1 VTDTAEVLHDRT
13 LLLVDDDEVDRKSI
27 RRALR
32 AGGVQAEMIEASEAM
47 RGLEILRGQK
57 IDCALLDFNMPGR
70 DGLWLVQQAR
80 AHGVR
85 TPLIVLTGQG
95 DEHTAVE
102 LMKAGAID
110 YFSKAHLT
118 PERVAASLRQA
129 LRVSEAEDA
138 FRQSQ
143 QRLQLAVDATAL
155 GTWDLHPPTGRF
167 EWSERCKA
175 MFGLNA
181 DARVDYSTF
190 LGCVHPAD
198 RDRVDAAVRAALEP
212 GGGGGYDI
220 EYRSVALADG
230 VERWVRS
237 TGRAFFDEI
246 GQPVRFIGT
255 TQDITERKQLDAQ
268 KTSLLEA
275 ERVAR
280 ERAEAASRMREDLV
294 AIVSHDLRNPLS
306 AITMSA
312 QLLRHS
318 LPVDDSGRAVKQL
331 EIIAR
336 SAERMKR
343 LISDLLD
350 MASIDA
356 GALAVHWQ
364 THCAQALLLE
374 VVEMLQPL
382 ASDKSI
388 RIDVSDTPRE
398 LNVWADKERLLQVLS
413 NLIGNAVKFTREGGN
428 ITLRAESTAEL
439 VCFSVS
445 DTGQGISPEQMPHLF
460 DRYWQAK
467 KDGRM
472 GIGLGLSIAKGI
484 VEAHGGSIW
493 AESTLGKGTT
503 FHFTLPRAE
512 GRLEQPS
519 PAA

>member
-1 VTDTAEVLHDRT
+1 MTDTSEVLHDLT
-13 LLLVDDDEVDRKSI
+13 LLLVDDDEVDRRSI

-32 AGGVQAEMIEASEAM
+32 AGGVQAEVLEASDAT
-47 RGLEILRGQK
+47 RGLEILRTRRM
-57 IDCALLDFNMPGR
+57 DCALLDFNMPGR

-80 AHGVR
+80 AQEVR

-102 LMKAGAID
+102 LMKAGAVD
-110 YFSKAHLT
+110 YISKAHLT
-118 PERVAASLRQA
+118 PERVAASVRQA
-129 LRVSEAEDA
+129 LRVFEAEDA

-143 QRLQLAVDATAL
+143 QRLQLAVEATAL
-155 GTWDLHPPTGRF
+155 GTWDFHPQTGQL
-167 EWSERCKA
+167 EWSQRCKA
-175 MFGLNA
+175 MFGLSA
-181 DARVDYSTF
+181 DAQVDYATF
-190 LGCVHPAD
+190 LSCLHPDD
-198 RDRVDAAVRAALEP
+198 RDRADQAVRAALQLRT
-212 GGGGGYDI
+212 GGVFDI
-220 EYRSVALADG
+220 EYRTVGAADG
-230 VERWVRS
+230 AERWVRA
-237 TGRAFFDEI
+237 TGRAFFDEH

-255 TQDITERKQLDAQ
+255 TQDITERKQLDEQ
-268 KTSLLEA
+268 KARALEA

-318 LPVDDSGRAVKQL
+318 LPAELSGRAAKQL

-350 MASIDA
+350 VALIDA
-356 GALAVHWQ
+356 GGLAVDQQPHG
-364 THCAQALLLE
+364 AQALLLE
-374 VVEMLQPL
+374 VLEMLQPV

-388 RIDVSDTPRE
+388 RVDVVNTPPE
-398 LNVWADKERLLQVLS
+398 LAVRADKERVLQVLS
-413 NLIGNAVKFTREGGN
+413 NLVGNAIKFTREGGS
-428 ITLRAESTAEL
+428 ITLRAEPQAEL
-439 VCFSVS
+439 VSFCVS
-445 DTGQGISPEQMPHLF
+445 DTGQGISEEQMPHLF

-503 FHFTLPRAE
+503 FHFTLPSAR
-512 GRLEQPS
+512 
-519 PAA
+519 

>member
-1 VTDTAEVLHDRT
+1 MTDTLEVLHGLT
-13 LLLVDDDEVDRKSI
+13 LLLVDDDEVDRTSI

-32 AGGVQAEMIEASEAM
+32 AGGVQAEVLEASEAT
-47 RGLEILRGQK
+47 RGLEILRAQK
-57 IDCALLDFNMPGR
+57 IDCAVLDFNMPAR

-102 LMKAGAID
+102 LMKAGALD

-118 PERVAASLRQA
+118 PERVAASIRQA
-129 LRVSEAEDA
+129 LRVSKAEDA

-155 GTWDLHPPTGRF
+155 GTWDFHPQSGQL
-167 EWSERCKA
+167 EWSERCKE
-175 MFGLNA
+175 MFGLA
-181 DARVDYSTF
+181 PDAHVDYPTF
-190 LGCVHPAD
+190 LACLHPDD
-198 RDRVDAAVRAALEP
+198 RGPADAAVQAALRP

-220 EYRSVALADG
+220 EYRTVGLADG
-230 VERWVRS
+230 VERWVRA
-237 TGRAFFDEI
+237 TGRAFFDEQ

-255 TQDITERKQLDAQ
+255 TQEITERKQLEVQTARA
-268 KTSLLEA
+268 LEA

-306 AITMSA
+306 SIAMSA
-312 QLLRHS
+312 ELLRHS
-318 LPVDDSGRAVKQL
+318 LPLEVSGRPVKQL

-336 SAERMKR
+336 SAERMAR

-356 GALAVHWQ
+356 GALAVDPQ
-364 THCAQALLLE
+364 PHCAHALLLE
-374 VVEMLQPL
+374 VVEMLQPV

-388 RIDVSDTPRE
+388 RVDIVNTPPE
-398 LNVWADKERLLQVLS
+398 LTVRADKERLLQVLS
-413 NLIGNAVKFTREGGN
+413 NLIGNAIKFTREGGG
-428 ITLRAESTAEL
+428 ITLRATPDAEL
-439 VCFSVS
+439 VSFCVS
-445 DTGQGISPEQMPHLF
+445 DTGQGISEGQMPHLF
-460 DRYWQAK
+460 NRYWQAK

-503 FHFTLPRAE
+503 FHFTVPSAE
-512 GRLEQPS
+512 SRSEQPN
-519 PAA
+519 PVA

>member
-1 VTDTAEVLHDRT
+1 VTDTSEVLHGLT
-13 LLLVDDDEVDRKSI
+13 LLIVEDDEVDRRSI
-27 RRALR
+27 RRALL
-32 AGGVQAEMIEASEAM
+32 AGGVQAEVLEAPEAT
-47 RGLEILRGQK
+47 RGLELLRTKK
-57 IDCALLDFNMPGR
+57 IDCALMDFNMPGR

-102 LMKAGAID
+102 LMKAGAVD

-118 PERVAASLRQA
+118 PERVAASVRQA
-129 LRVSEAEDA
+129 LRVFEAEDA

-143 QRLQLAVDATAL
+143 QRLQLAVEATAL
-155 GTWDLHPPTGRF
+155 GTWDFHPQTGQL
-167 EWSERCKA
+167 EWSQRCKA
-175 MFGLNA
+175 MFGLPA
-181 DARVDYSTF
+181 DAHVEHATF
-190 LGCVHPAD
+190 LSCLHPED
-198 RDRVDAAVRAALEP
+198 REQVDAAVRAALQP
-212 GGGGGYDI
+212 GGGVFDS
-220 EYRSVALADG
+220 EYRTVSAADG
-230 VERWVRS
+230 IERWVRA
-237 TGRAFFDEI
+237 TGRAFFDER

-255 TQDITERKQLDAQ
+255 TQDITDRKQLDVQ
-268 KTSLLEA
+268 KARALEA

-318 LPVDDSGRAVKQL
+318 LPAELDGRSVKQL
-331 EIIAR
+331 EIISR

-350 MASIDA
+350 MALID
-356 GALAVHWQ
+356 GGGLAVDLRPQ
-364 THCAQALLLE
+364 RAQALLLE
-374 VVEMLQPL
+374 VLEMLQPL

-388 RIDVSDTPRE
+388 RVDVVNTPPE
-398 LNVWADKERLLQVLS
+398 LTVRADKERVLQVLS
-413 NLIGNAVKFTREGGN
+413 NLVGNAIKFTREGGS
-428 ITLRAESTAEL
+428 ITLRAAPKAEL
-439 VCFSVS
+439 VVFSVS
-445 DTGQGISPEQMPHLF
+445 DTGQGISEEQMPHLF

-467 KDGRM
+467 KDGRL

-503 FHFTLPRAE
+503 FHFALPST
-512 GRLEQPS
+512 GGG
-519 PAA
+519 

>member
-1 VTDTAEVLHDRT
+1 
-13 LLLVDDDEVDRKSI
+13 
-27 RRALR
+27 
-32 AGGVQAEMIEASEAM
+32 
-47 RGLEILRGQK
+47 
-57 IDCALLDFNMPGR
+57 
-70 DGLWLVQQAR
+70 
-80 AHGVR
+80 
-85 TPLIVLTGQG
+85 
-95 DEHTAVE
+95 
-102 LMKAGAID
+102 
-110 YFSKAHLT
+110 
-118 PERVAASLRQA
+118 
-129 LRVSEAEDA
+129 
-138 FRQSQ
+138 
-143 QRLQLAVDATAL
+143 
-155 GTWDLHPPTGRF
+155 
-167 EWSERCKA
+167 
-175 MFGLNA
+175 
-181 DARVDYSTF
+181 
-190 LGCVHPAD
+190 
-198 RDRVDAAVRAALEP
+198 
-212 GGGGGYDI
+212 
-220 EYRSVALADG
+220 
-230 VERWVRS
+230 
-237 TGRAFFDEI
+237 
-246 GQPVRFIGT
+246 
-255 TQDITERKQLDAQ
+255 
-268 KTSLLEA
+268 
-275 ERVAR
+275 
-280 ERAEAASRMREDLV
+280 
-294 AIVSHDLRNPLS
+294 
-306 AITMSA
+306 MSA